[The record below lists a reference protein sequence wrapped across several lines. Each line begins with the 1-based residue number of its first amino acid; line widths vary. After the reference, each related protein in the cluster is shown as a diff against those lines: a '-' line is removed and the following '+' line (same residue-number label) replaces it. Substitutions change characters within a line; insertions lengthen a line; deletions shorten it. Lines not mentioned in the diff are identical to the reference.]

1 MRLVLAS
8 SSPRRSELLKEA
20 GFEFEVLAST
30 ADESSVNVESA
41 RELALMRARLKA
53 ESVASALLKRHG
65 EDFVV
70 LGADTVVERSGEIF
84 PKPKDEADALEMLRR
99 LSDGEHNVF
108 TGVCLISSENTV
120 CERAERTA
128 VTFGAFDKER
138 LEDYVR
144 SGKAFGK
151 AGAYGVQDEELGF
164 LIKKTDGARDN
175 VIGLP
180 VATVKEML
188 KEKSKWRQWK

>member
-53 ESVASALLKRHG
+53 ESVACALLERHD

-84 PKPKDEADALEMLRR
+84 PKPKDEADALKMLRR

-108 TGVCLISSENTV
+108 TGVCLISSENKV